1 MVTAGRGG
9 PFVKSALL
17 CEKVLHERDG
27 VLSYVRVVDR
37 VVRTDQ
43 RPDAPEGLAPF
54 QHSLVAA
61 LSFVSGDA
69 RGRHTVTLELEPP
82 SGLKKSL
89 ATVDL
94 QFEGGHKS
102 AAIAAQFES
111 DDRYGGCALD
121 PCVAGWGAGVAD
133 SVGGGVPA
141 QAGWGV
147 VRGLVDR
154 LWQKGWGRWYVEVR
168 RTRVVHRP

>member
-1 MVTAGRGG
+1 MATAGRGG

-43 RPDAPEGLAPF
+43 RPDAPEGLEAF

-69 RGRHTVTLELEPP
+69 RGRHTVTLELEPGP
-82 SGLKKSL
+82 HTLQLVL
-89 ATVDL
+89 ADHRHIPHDPPIVSKTITVTV
-94 QFEGGHKS
+94 K
-102 AAIAAQFES
+102 
-111 DDRYGGCALD
+111 
-121 PCVAGWGAGVAD
+121 
-133 SVGGGVPA
+133 
-141 QAGWGV
+141 
-147 VRGLVDR
+147 
-154 LWQKGWGRWYVEVR
+154 
-168 RTRVVHRP
+168 

>member
-102 AAIAAQFES
+102 AAIAAQLNLTIDTEGVHWIHVS
-111 DDRYGGCALD
+111 LD
-121 PCVAGWGAGVAD
+121 GEPVSQIPLEV
-133 SVGGGVPA
+133 VYQRKPGGG
-141 QAGWGV
+141 
-147 VRGLVDR
+147 
-154 LWQKGWGRWYVEVR
+154 
-168 RTRVVHRP
+168 